1 MLESHLYRYYEFY
14 LLESLILDH
23 KSRNGYDY
31 EQHIK
36 YATQSS
42 GSPITLELQLFI
54 TLCLCSGATYLD
66 MIWYGVSL
74 KSIREI
80 YWSTICDIDEAV
92 GNINFSDTLGV
103 MKLVNNW
110 SKKHKDHHGF
120 TANMG
125 TALALDGFVIVIK
138 KVKCF

>member
-54 TLCLCSGATYLD
+54 TLCSCSGATYLD
-66 MIWYGVSL
+66 MIWYGFSL

-92 GNINFSDTLGV
+92 DNINFSDTLGV

-125 TALALDGFVIVIK
+125 TALALDGFVIAIK